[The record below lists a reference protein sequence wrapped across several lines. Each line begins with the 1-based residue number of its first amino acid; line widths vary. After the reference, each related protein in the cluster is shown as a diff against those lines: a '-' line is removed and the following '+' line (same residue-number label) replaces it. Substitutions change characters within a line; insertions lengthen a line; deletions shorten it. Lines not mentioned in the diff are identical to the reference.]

1 LPIRVILPSSLSGL
15 ARISPIVLSPADIKA
30 FRSMV
35 GKRTVSINV
44 SSERLGI
51 GSNIIVAYAET
62 EFDKAADGSWPY

>member
-1 LPIRVILPSSLSGL
+1 
-15 ARISPIVLSPADIKA
+15 
-30 FRSMV
+30 MV